1 MVGAEGQRDD
11 LRPEFKVAVFG
22 LTARLQR
29 ILEIVLK
36 HARHNQYRF
45 TLSPTRGPGQYDIA
59 LVDMTAKG
67 GFEVANTLRRVS
79 ASRPVVTIGRRND
92 PARRDDLQQATFTM
106 QVLKVLNIVVDSQL
120 FRQVQQ
126 RVAQAALVRLPPAGT
141 ASGLVAPTLPL
152 PRAQASGADLRR
164 PRTLIVDDSP
174 TVRRQLLEALVPMGL
189 QAEAVASAVEAL
201 HRLAQQRYGL
211 IFVDVVMPGM
221 DGYQF
226 TRKLKRNRQLRSTPI
241 VMLTSRS
248 SPFDLVRGALAG
260 CDSYLVKPVSLA
272 TLRSTV
278 ARHMKAFVEV
288 EQFSQ
293 QLSAA

>member
-141 ASGLVAPTLPL
+141 AIGLVAPTLPL

-164 PRTLIVDDSP
+164 PCTLIVDDSP

-201 HRLAQQRYGL
+201 HRLAQQRYDL
-211 IFVDVVMPGM
+211 IFVDVVMPDM

-293 QLSAA
+293 QLSPA